1 MSEPGGDKMTA
12 YSDITG
18 PFRSEQQ
25 FKQAVIQF
33 WRTKSWADDVL
44 EIENEEKAPG
54 TPAVFVCGDGYYSW
68 CEFKLSDVHSVIEFQ
83 KTQPLFYKQ
92 HPKLGIDIIA
102 WDAPRGCAALVRP
115 EKIIAAKSLRYKLTE
130 DDE

>member
-1 MSEPGGDKMTA
+1 MTA

-18 PFRSEQQ
+18 PFVSEQQ

-33 WRTKSWADDVL
+33 WLTNGWADDVL
-44 EIENEEKAPG
+44 EVENEEKAPG
-54 TPAVFVCGDGYYSW
+54 TPDVFVFVNGYCSLY
-68 CEFKLSDVHSVIEFQ
+68 EFKLSDEHSVIEFQ

-92 HPKLGIDIIA
+92 HPKLDIWIVA
-102 WDAPRGCAALVRP
+102 WDAPRGRAVYVSP

-130 DDE
+130 DD